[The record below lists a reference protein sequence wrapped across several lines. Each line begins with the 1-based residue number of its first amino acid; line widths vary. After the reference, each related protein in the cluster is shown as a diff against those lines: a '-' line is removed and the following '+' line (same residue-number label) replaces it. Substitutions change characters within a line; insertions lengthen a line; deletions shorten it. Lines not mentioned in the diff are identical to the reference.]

1 MFLSSTCGLSDWKGK
16 LFDSYQ
22 DFKDNKEDYNLI
34 AFMEDE
40 VYNTYGVIQ
49 PTEFPLVKTN
59 NTFKKN
65 FKNFWKVIFDPKTQI
80 LDEKGIIINSI
91 KDWMTDLQQ

>member
-16 LFDSYQ
+16 FFYSYQ

-40 VYNTYGVIQ
+40 VYNTYGVI
-49 PTEFPLVKTN
+49 
-59 NTFKKN
+59 
-65 FKNFWKVIFDPKTQI
+65 
-80 LDEKGIIINSI
+80 
-91 KDWMTDLQQ
+91 

>member
-40 VYNTYGVIQ
+40 VYNTYGVI
-49 PTEFPLVKTN
+49 
-59 NTFKKN
+59 
-65 FKNFWKVIFDPKTQI
+65 
-80 LDEKGIIINSI
+80 
-91 KDWMTDLQQ
+91 